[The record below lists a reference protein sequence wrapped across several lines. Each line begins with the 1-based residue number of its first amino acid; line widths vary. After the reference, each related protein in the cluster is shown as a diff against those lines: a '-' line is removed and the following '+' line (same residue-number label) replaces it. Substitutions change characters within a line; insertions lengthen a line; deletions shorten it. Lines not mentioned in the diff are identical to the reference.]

1 MKKAHSKAK
10 GVLTLIS
17 LPKIDEIYA
26 RLQESTVYSTLDMRS
41 GYYNMELTKKSQT
54 KSAFVSP
61 LGKWE
66 FKRCPFGLAQALA
79 YYQRLINEV
88 LASFDF
94 AFGYLD
100 DTLMY
105 SPDVPTH
112 LKHLEMI
119 FQRLRETHL
128 KLKMDKCNFLKK
140 HIQYLGHMISGDGIV
155 PVPEKIESVE

>member
-1 MKKAHSKAK
+1 
-10 GVLTLIS
+10 
-17 LPKIDEIYA
+17 
-26 RLQESTVYSTLDMRS
+26 MRS
-41 GYYNMELTKKSQT
+41 GYYHMELIKKSQA

-66 FKRCPFGLAQALA
+66 FKRCPFGLGKAPT
-79 YYQRLINEV
+79 YFQRLINEV
-88 LASFDF
+88 LAPFDF

-100 DTLMY
+100 DILIY

-140 HIQYLGHMISGDGIV
+140 HIQYLGHIISGEGIV
-155 PVPEKIESVE
+155 PVSEKLESVEQKPPPTTPKEVKQFLGLVGYYRKFLPKFAGLS